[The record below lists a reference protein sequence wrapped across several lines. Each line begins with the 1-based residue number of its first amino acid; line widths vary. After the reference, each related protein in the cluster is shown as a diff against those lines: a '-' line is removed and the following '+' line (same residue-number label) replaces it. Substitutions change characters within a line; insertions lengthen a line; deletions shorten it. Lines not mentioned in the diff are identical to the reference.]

1 MSKPKRSAILREAM
15 ASNFPNTESRTPKAP
30 ALPNGELDK
39 AVDAGIQ
46 ARLSF
51 SKVRDY
57 LDIAGVSLEEFL
69 KKEFHGLSVMKSQR
83 VIKTPSGNEYT
94 AVFTHLSYEELKNK
108 TVIDS
113 DNVRDESER
122 TEEALADLI
131 DEIGNGFQL
140 QAAIAYIDED
150 GNISFVEGSRRRAA
164 ALFGESGLDVEIF
177 DCKPDSSDLLWMVEA
192 SDRRREFSYYDRGRL
207 YSKLLV
213 AHACTQADLCKKN
226 GYTTTDVSRSIQFFK
241 YVTAAMQVY
250 LSVKDCSAREVD
262 ELNKLLKEVH
272 EKAVLEE
279 FIAHLAIHNPDH
291 NKAFIKLATQ
301 FVDKLNARKVKPKP
315 VPVVLFE
322 SEKSK
327 VEFVKPSASK
337 FKIEFK
343 KISKEDE
350 EHISKMIQAYF
361 ESK

>member
-1 MSKPKRSAILREAM
+1 MLREAM
-15 ASNFPNTESRTPKAP
+15 ASNGSNAESRTPKAP
-30 ALPNGELDK
+30 TLPDGELDK
-39 AVDAGIQ
+39 AVNAGIQ

-51 SKVRDY
+51 SKLRDF
-57 LDIAGVSLEEFL
+57 LSIAGVSLEEFL

-83 VIKTPSGNEYT
+83 VIKTPRGNEYT
-94 AVFTHLSYEELKNK
+94 AVFTHLSYEELKDN
-108 TVIDS
+108 TVIDE

-140 QAAIAYIDED
+140 QAAIAYINED

-164 ALFGESGLDVEIF
+164 ALFGKAGLDVEIF
-177 DCKPDSSDLLWMVEA
+177 DCKPDPSDVLWMVEA
-192 SDRRREFSYYDRGRL
+192 SDRRRDFSYYDRGRL

-213 AHACTQADLCKKN
+213 AHKCTQADLCKKN
-226 GYTTTDVSRSIQFFK
+226 GYTTTDMSRSIQFFK
-241 YVTAAMQVY
+241 YVTADMQVY

-272 EKAVLEE
+272 EKAVIEE
-279 FIAHLAIHNPDH
+279 FVAHLAKNKPNE

-301 FVDKLNARKVKPKP
+301 FVDKLNSRRVKPKSES
-315 VPVVLFE
+315 VVLFE

-350 EHISKMIQAYF
+350 EQISKMIQDYF